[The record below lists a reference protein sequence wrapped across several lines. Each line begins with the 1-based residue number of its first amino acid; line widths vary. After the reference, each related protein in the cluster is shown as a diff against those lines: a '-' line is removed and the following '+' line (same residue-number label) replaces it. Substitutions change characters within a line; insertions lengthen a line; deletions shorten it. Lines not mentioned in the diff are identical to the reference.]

1 MPRQK
6 STPRRLDDAGW
17 THVVFGMKRLRRGF
31 AATAKVAPAP
41 PAPPQPTCR
50 HCTADI
56 PPDSDTS
63 FRGYCGMDCASDDGY
78 LKGYNY

>member
-6 STPRRLDDAGW
+6 STPRHLTDAGW
-17 THVVFGMKRLRRGF
+17 THVVYGMKRLRRSVSN
-31 AATAKVAPAP
+31 AAVKVAPEP
-41 PAPPQPTCR
+41 PRCK

-63 FRGYCGMDCASDDGY
+63 FRGYCGMNCAGDDGY
-78 LKGYNY
+78 LKGF